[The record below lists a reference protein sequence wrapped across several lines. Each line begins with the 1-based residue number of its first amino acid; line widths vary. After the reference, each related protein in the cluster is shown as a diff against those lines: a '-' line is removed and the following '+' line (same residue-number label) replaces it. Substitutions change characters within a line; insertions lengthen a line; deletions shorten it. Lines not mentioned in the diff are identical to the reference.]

1 MFIQDI
7 PALTKNKNEL
17 RHIVPGLF
25 VCNGPVIP
33 IAVTE
38 SVFAQLL
45 LLCQKQA
52 PVECKPLALPPSCC
66 LHLLMLSCRCHPSRS
81 RATSPYIVKQAAM
94 FLIFKMIAFLVFVV
108 DFAAFPSNA
117 ALRR

>member
-1 MFIQDI
+1 VY
-7 PALTKNKNEL
+7 A
-17 RHIVPGLF
+17 
-25 VCNGPVIP
+25 GPVNP